1 MILNKSNL
9 FSVCFAWLAN
19 SSLTIG
25 EKNGLRCDSAGLS
38 LAVKEENE
46 WNLFTSPLLNRWF
59 YFLLL
64 REMLK
69 PSLFH

>member
-1 MILNKSNL
+1 MTLNKYNL

-46 WNLFTSPLLNRWF
+46 WNLFTSPLLNR
-59 YFLLL
+59 
-64 REMLK
+64 
-69 PSLFH
+69 